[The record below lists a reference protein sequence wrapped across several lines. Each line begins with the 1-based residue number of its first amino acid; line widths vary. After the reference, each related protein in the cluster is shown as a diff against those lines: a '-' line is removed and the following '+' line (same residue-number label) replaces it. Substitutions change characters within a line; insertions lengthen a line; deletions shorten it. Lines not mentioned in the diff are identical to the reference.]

1 MATLLKILCIIKHG
15 NEHASNKAFE
25 VVNFLQSQQ
34 IEVCSFASNVPR
46 SEIVECAKTCHT
58 GIVFGGDGTM
68 LSIARALH
76 DYPLPLIGINF
87 GKVGFLTEID
97 PNNWEEALQNLV
109 DYLKHKHLDMQDKSP
124 KFFQE
129 NHSIF
134 ECQVYRKNALIHTCY
149 AVNDAVI
156 ARGNIVRTISLS
168 ISINE
173 DHLSS
178 LRCDGLI
185 VSTPL
190 GATAYAISAHGPL
203 ALPGL
208 DAQIITPICPFAGAF
223 PPIVVAGSSK
233 LCVEIMESSSSA
245 ILTMD
250 GQENFELETN
260 DLVYITEHSKKM
272 ALLVSD
278 TSWYVKR
285 LVDRGYIR
293 QGPGSHSIN
302 EIKQM
307 DK

>member
-1 MATLLKILCIIKHG
+1 MTKLLKILCVVKHG
-15 NEHASNKAFE
+15 NEQAKQKADEVISYLASQE
-25 VVNFLQSQQ
+25 
-34 IEVCSFASNVPR
+34 IEVCLLSSHASQEEFAS
-46 SEIVECAKTCHT
+46 SAISCDA

-68 LSIARALH
+68 LAVARALH
-76 DYPLPLIGINF
+76 KKPLPLVGVNF

-97 PNNWEEALQNLV
+97 PSNWQLPISQV
-109 DYLKHKHLDMQDKSP
+109 IDYLKSKHFNLPEQVASFSLEK
-124 KFFQE
+124 
-129 NHSIF
+129 HTIF
-134 ECQVYRKNALIHTCY
+134 ACKVFRNNACIHDCY

-156 ARGNIVRTISLS
+156 ARGNVVRTISLS
-168 ISINE
+168 LSINN

-233 LCVEIMESSSSA
+233 LCVAIDESTSPA
-245 ILTMD
+245 VLTMD
-250 GQENFELETN
+250 GQESFELEIG
-260 DLVYITEHSKKM
+260 DLVYITDHTEKM
-272 ALLVSD
+272 QLLVSD
-278 TSWYVKR
+278 KSWYVKR

-293 QGPGSHSIN
+293 QGPGSRNIL
-302 EIKQM
+302 E
-307 DK
+307 